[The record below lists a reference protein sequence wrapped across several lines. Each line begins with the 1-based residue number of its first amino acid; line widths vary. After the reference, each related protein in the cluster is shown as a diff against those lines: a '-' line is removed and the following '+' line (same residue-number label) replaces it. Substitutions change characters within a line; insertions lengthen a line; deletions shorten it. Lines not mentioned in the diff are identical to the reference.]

1 VKRGACTGETSVARP
16 WLFDLSDPRQRAGAR
31 FAFDLLR
38 EIGPWIVA
46 RVLIG
51 AAIAAFV
58 PEHLSTQYLGGAS
71 CYAD

>member
-1 VKRGACTGETSVARP
+1 VGAKSGRTP
-16 WLFDLSDPRQRAGAR
+16 WPVCFNLSDPRQRAGAR
-31 FAFDLLR
+31 FAFDLRR

-58 PEHLSTQYLGGAS
+58 PEHLSTRYPGGARW
-71 CYAD
+71 YANWP